1 MIHFELSGVDTM
13 WWLPIVIAFVVSA
26 VSSTGGL
33 SGAVFLLPIQVSL
46 FGFAGPSVSSTNLF
60 FNVIASPGGVY
71 RYWHEKRLV
80 TPIVRATV
88 MGTLPGV
95 FIGALLRIWVLP
107 DAASF
112 KPFVG
117 AVLLILGVRLL
128 IDVMTSKDRIN
139 GNGNGGSFHVSNEHF
154 NLKRLGF
161 TFEGVNYEVS
171 TQGVLSL
178 SLVVGIIGGA
188 YGLGGSAIISPFL
201 VAVFGLPI
209 HVVAGACLLG
219 AFFTSTVGVIFYWAI
234 APLFDRTGF
243 AISPDWALGALFGI
257 GGLAGTY
264 VGARFQKRLPPR
276 IIKSVLGIIVVG
288 IALFYLKTLLK

>member
-1 MIHFELSGVDTM
+1 MVHFQSSGIDTY
-13 WWLPIVIAFVVSA
+13 WWLPIIISFVVSA
-26 VSSTGGL
+26 VSATGGL

-46 FGFAGPSVSSTNLF
+46 FGFSGPSVSSTNLF

-80 TPIVRATV
+80 TPIVRATI

-95 FIGALLRIWVLP
+95 FIGALLRIWLLP

-117 AVLLILGVRLL
+117 AVLLILGMRLL
-128 IDVMTSKDRIN
+128 FDVITIKDRP
-139 GNGNGGSFHVSNEHF
+139 NGNGGSFHVSNKHF

-161 TFEGVNYEVS
+161 TFEGVDYEVK
-171 TQGVLSL
+171 TQGVLCL
-178 SLVVGIIGGA
+178 SLIVGIIGGA
-188 YGLGGSAIISPFL
+188 YGIGGSAIISPFL

-219 AFFTSTVGVIFYWAI
+219 TFFTSTVGVIFYWAI
-234 APLFDRTGF
+234 ALLFDRTGL

-276 IIKSVLGIIVVG
+276 MIKSVLGIVVVG
-288 IALFYLKTLLK
+288 IGLLYLKTMLN